1 METIN
6 ETKQTKR
13 VYGWNRGEVIKEGDK
28 YIILHEDTKEIIK
41 EVSLKDE
48 ARAFFDGYEKG
59 FEERGRINL
68 SIKKAKYLL
77 VKDEL
82 GNILLRTDRRGI
94 AEAFIDGYKI
104 GGERKIDFWH
114 KVK

>member
-1 METIN
+1 MEKIN
-6 ETKQTKR
+6 KTKQAEK
-13 VYGWNRGEVIKEGDK
+13 VYGWNRGEVIKEGDR

-48 ARAFFDGYEKG
+48 TRSFFDGYGKG
-59 FEERGRINL
+59 WEERGRRNL
-68 SIKKAKYLL
+68 LIKKAKYLL
-77 VKDEL
+77 VKDEF
-82 GNILLRTDRRGI
+82 GKILLRTDRRRI
-94 AEAFIDGYKI
+94 AESFIDGYKI